1 MKTFR
6 ELRESILLNEI
17 EALTH
22 KKKIAAA
29 QSEFNKAAAA
39 HAKAADVHN
48 DLGKKHSTAYIKA
61 MKAKGHSRDGLIANP
76 PEGAHK
82 NADFRKKEAHS
93 RYFELH
99 HAASKGN
106 IGASHRLAMGA
117 DRHAQHIDDKHD
129 KHAVKLH
136 NNMVDAHHK
145 LQAAKKASP
154 LHKAKAA
161 VHKLAKKVGV
171 REDAT
176 DDAVKAFLKKGGKIK
191 KLAPGKAAG
200 YHGKDDP
207 GKDMKGMMDKGD
219 TKAIGT
225 RKKVKSMAA
234 EEIGVKVLHK
244 GKEVKTKDKIG
255 VKVLHKGKEVKEI
268 SKATKGSYVR
278 KAADDMAKAAD
289 KMARSNT
296 DTSASS
302 IVKNAKRFVK
312 RRTGIARATK

>member
-154 LHKAKAA
+154 LHKAKSAI
-161 VHKLAKKVGV
+161 HKLAKKVGV
-171 REDAT
+171 REDRQLDELSPELLTRYTKKAIPRQFKKHQAARDRGHDYMT
-176 DDAVKAFLKKGGKIK
+176 GKGGDDVAKRQQRDADKRKKGIDSVQKRGNPADKGHFKTGKASRPQGG
-191 KLAPGKAAG
+191 LRPGKG
-200 YHGKDDP
+200 SPYHVDP
-207 GKDMKGMMDKGD
+207 AKLKGFG
-219 TKAIGT
+219 
-225 RKKVKSMAA
+225 
-234 EEIGVKVLHK
+234 
-244 GKEVKTKDKIG
+244 
-255 VKVLHKGKEVKEI
+255 
-268 SKATKGSYVR
+268 SKYL
-278 KAADDMAKAAD
+278 DQ
-289 KMARSNT
+289 
-296 DTSASS
+296 
-302 IVKNAKRFVK
+302 
-312 RRTGIARATK
+312 